1 MKRVLRVTK
10 TTRVLK
16 IKDMIGDLLSDV
28 TDEELLEKHN
38 LRLDQLEKVY
48 AKLYYSGYLCQDDLK
63 RRVSLRDGR
72 DIGHIPLAEIDESG
86 NLYECTVCG
95 FVSPLHFS
103 TCPRCREVNL
113 RRLTRRIA
121 APSVAAIPQQASLKE
136 SADSIQNAV
145 READYV
151 FDHLSYWGNYL

>member
-1 MKRVLRVTK
+1 MKRVLKVTK
-10 TTRVLK
+10 TTRVLR
-16 IKDMIGDLLSDV
+16 INDMIRDLHSEV
-28 TDEELLEKHN
+28 SDEELLDRFS
-38 LRLDQLEKVY
+38 LRWDQLEKIY
-48 AKLYYSGYLCQDDLK
+48 AKLYYSGYLCKEDLE
-63 RRVSLRDGR
+63 RRVALRDGR
-72 DIGHIPLAEIDESG
+72 DVGHIPFAEIEAPG

-113 RRLTRRIA
+113 RRLTKRIA
-121 APSVAAIPQQASLKE
+121 PPSAGEVAQQASLSE
-136 SADSIQNAV
+136 SSDSMRNAA